1 MSLACASVT
10 GMDETTLT
18 DHIESLDAIPAW
30 VMDLYDGSDD
40 LDLAALLKLVGS
52 LDRARKALAETR
64 DALGAKAAQ
73 LMDDK
78 QAIVDGYGL
87 FERRSAVKR
96 VTDWDAILD
105 RIATRSLYD
114 ADGEAVADPAIAV
127 SRHEALVRSI
137 IPLYRSTSAKQGGL
151 SAAGIDKSDVQDDE
165 WAIPNVTFKESL
177 K

>member
-1 MSLACASVT
+1 
-10 GMDETTLT
+10 MDETTLT

-30 VMDLYDGSDD
+30 AMDIYDGSDD
-40 LDLAALLKLVGS
+40 LNLAALLKLVGS

-78 QAIVDGYGL
+78 QAIVDGYGF

-137 IPLYRSTSAKQGGL
+137 I
-151 SAAGIDKSDVQDDE
+151 
-165 WAIPNVTFKESL
+165 
-177 K
+177 